1 MKTIHSRLEYNIGM
15 KELETNR
22 EALEAPKYNFNQT
35 HESYHEL
42 LEAND
47 EKEMSYLW
55 FSHA

>member
-55 FSHA
+55 F